1 MNSGPWSGVAP
12 LQHEDRTKRGFL
24 RVTASIGVGTLV
36 SLIAPVASNAAETTG
51 PEPLWR
57 PPLGLQLRFESD
69 SWPIRSFQTVR
80 ARDTIAC
87 IERGAE
93 PWRGLKQRT

>member
-51 PEPLWR
+51 PEAALAPR
-57 PPLGLQLRFESD
+57 PSVFSCASKATLGPSGRFK
-69 SWPIRSFQTVR
+69 RSAHVTRSR
-80 ARDTIAC
+80 ASSE
-87 IERGAE
+87 ERNPGEA
-93 PWRGLKQRT
+93 